1 MFAGKSPIPCGDGVP
16 AMQLVVLPA
25 YNNRRIA

>member
-1 MFAGKSPIPCGDGVP
+1 VQKTARGCGDCP
-16 AMQLVVLPA
+16 QAMQLVVLPA